1 VPSALFSTRRV
12 RACAA
17 VAEIRAASAKDAKIE
32 RGRFYLLEN
41 AITFET
47 LTWLVC
53 LQKPRIGLIWTK
65 PG

>member
-1 VPSALFSTRRV
+1 
-12 RACAA
+12 